1 MGMFDA
7 IEIYLSQLSLS
18 RFFFQ
23 NQEEKP
29 CDNIEPSDEHFATTF
44 TCSLSDQIHIFK

>member
-18 RFFFQ
+18 RFF
-23 NQEEKP
+23 
-29 CDNIEPSDEHFATTF
+29 CTTKKKNHV
-44 TCSLSDQIHIFK
+44 TI

>member
-18 RFFFQ
+18 PFFYFYFAQ
-23 NQEEKP
+23 PRRKP
-29 CDNIEPSDEHFATTF
+29 CDNIELSDEYFATTL
-44 TCSLSDQIHIFK
+44 TCSLSDQI

>member
-18 RFFFQ
+18 TFFFIILH
-23 NQEEKP
+23 NQEE
-29 CDNIEPSDEHFATTF
+29 NHVTI
-44 TCSLSDQIHIFK
+44 

>member
-18 RFFFQ
+18 SFFILLF
-23 NQEEKP
+23 
-29 CDNIEPSDEHFATTF
+29 CTTKKKHHV
-44 TCSLSDQIHIFK
+44 TI